1 MGKGKD
7 TGFWTAISSAI
18 AILLLGF
25 LGTVGCGSS
34 LIFKGSK
41 CDFNAN
47 AILLTFGVLDWILCL
62 VFIGVMIDAMAF
74 VKHWRTLIAI
84 PYFCNFGL
92 SVWGTV
98 MLATSKTCKKT
109 AASGAKVWMIGNL
122 YEVVDYATY
131 TGWCIFASPIIMVS
145 LLLVLDMMMGR
156 NTILEMF
163 RGGQSRSDSYGTGV

>member
-1 MGKGKD
+1 MDNGKY
-7 TGFWTAISSAI
+7 TGLCTAIAYAI
-18 AILLLGF
+18 TILLLGF

-47 AILLTFGVLDWILCL
+47 AILVTFGVLDWILCIE
-62 VFIGVMIDAMAF
+62 FIVVMCAPMVI
-74 VKHWRTLIAI
+74 VKHWWTLAI

-98 MLATSKTCKKT
+98 MLSTSKTCKET
-109 AASGAKVWMIGNL
+109 AASGPKVWMIGNL
-122 YEVVDYATY
+122 YEVVDYATQ
-131 TGWCIFASPIIMVS
+131 TGWCIFAAPIIVVG
-145 LLLVLDMMMGR
+145 LLMLGGAPV
-156 NTILEMF
+156 LEMF

>member
-1 MGKGKD
+1 MDNGKY
-7 TGFWTAISSAI
+7 TGLCTAIAYAI
-18 AILLLGF
+18 TILLLGF

-41 CDFNAN
+41 CDFNAD
-47 AILLTFGVLDWILCL
+47 AILLTFGILDWILCL

-98 MLATSKTCKKT
+98 MLSTSKTCKKT
-109 AASGAKVWMIGNL
+109 AASGPKVWMIGNL
-122 YEVVDYATY
+122 YEVVDYATQ
-131 TGWCIFASPIIMVS
+131 TGWCIFAAPIIVVG
-145 LLLVLDMMMGR
+145 LLMLGGAPV
-156 NTILEMF
+156 LEMF